1 MRARSPPPVSFR
13 SLARSLD
20 PALLFARRRRSCI
33 RRGDMKAHGHLISG
47 EDRAE
52 QYARNSNSEFLIV
65 ELHFAVADEAAVRG
79 EEPVN
84 RHGHRT
90 RIAVKGEKSIHDC
103 GAFVRP
109 HHHNPDDTIAL
120 ESDTGKFLG
129 LQRFPGDASIARRA
143 VAAIS
148 GRVDDDPYFSGA
160 LDVRG
165 IAAYFAVNYSKHPD
179 CIAANHRRVLC
190 NSGANGTTIGID
202 F

>member
-20 PALLFARRRRSCI
+20 PALLFARRRCARI
-33 RRGDMKAHGHLISG
+33 RGDDMKAHGHLVAG

-52 QYARNSNSEFLIV
+52 QHARNFNSEFLVV
-65 ELHFAVADEAAVRG
+65 EFYLAVADEAAVG
-79 EEPVN
+79 SEEPVN

-143 VAAIS
+143 VAAIA
-148 GRVDDDPYFSGA
+148 GRVDDDPYFSG
-160 LDVRG
+160 
-165 IAAYFAVNYSKHPD
+165 
-179 CIAANHRRVLC
+179 
-190 NSGANGTTIGID
+190 
-202 F
+202 